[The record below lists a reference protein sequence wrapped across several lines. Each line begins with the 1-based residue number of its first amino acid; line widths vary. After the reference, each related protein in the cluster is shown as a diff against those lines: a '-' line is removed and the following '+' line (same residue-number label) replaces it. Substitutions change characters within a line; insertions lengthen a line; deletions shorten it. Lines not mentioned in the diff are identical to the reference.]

1 MKHNYLL
8 AIAMTLLASCSSD
21 LHDNP
26 DCEPDTNKLTEIS
39 VTLPDLSPNVTQSKA
54 IDVAMIFAQRNNPLS
69 RSSERS
75 VKEILTI
82 PDNDGNPMMYVVNFQ
97 NDGGFVIVSASK
109 KYYPIIAHNDTGNY
123 HISDNCESPSDY
135 FLNDK
140 MQYIKACETLSDE
153 ETSEFSN
160 QWHLYDN
167 ETQTITRS
175 RADDIPQVYY
185 DSLIRWSTD
194 PNITVYRYNDY
205 SPAKTP
211 EQQKEIETAIHYWGN
226 SNYGTVEDVTLIV
239 VENSYDHIQKIL
251 LSTQWGQSGGYA
263 QYTPY
268 HWPVGCCAVA
278 AGQVMRFYQY
288 PTYYNWDAMLNTE
301 PNDYT
306 AKFLADIGSKMD
318 MNYGPY
324 GSSSTIL
331 KVQQTLENEGYSTSL
346 VKHDTE
352 KVISEINAFRPVIMR
367 GVNIN
372 DQNESTGHEWVCDG
386 LFIYRHFTK
395 IRIMTL
401 EYRPTTYSI
410 PTTMVEA
417 YTLIQ
422 NYHTHPTQLHM
433 NWGWEGLN
441 DGFFDD
447 SNILVN
453 VNGESKKY
461 DNDRWNLIK
470 IKPKK

>member
-1 MKHNYLL
+1 
-8 AIAMTLLASCSSD
+8 MTLLASCSSD

-123 HISDNCESPSDY
+123 QMSDNGESSSDY

-153 ETSEFSN
+153 ETAEFSN

-226 SNYGTVEDVTLIV
+226 SNYGTVEDVTLV
-239 VENSYDHIQKIL
+239 LEQHISEGYHIKPM
-251 LSTQWGQSGGYA
+251 LSTQWA
-263 QYTPY
+263 QMNGFNIFTPNNY
-268 HWPVGCCAVA
+268 PVGCCAVA
-278 AGQVMRFYQY
+278 AGQVMKFHRY
-288 PTYYNWDAMLNTE
+288 PTSFNWEAMHDTYPTNH
-301 PNDYT
+301 T
-306 AKFLADIGSKMD
+306 ATFLAELGHKMD
-318 MNYGPY
+318 MTYTSS
-324 GSSSTIL
+324 SSSTTISKMKTAL
-331 KVQQTLENEGYSTSL
+331 DNEGYTTNLISHNSS
-346 VKHDTE
+346 
-352 KVISEINAFRPVIMR
+352 KVSSEIKIGYPVIMVGSGSGGR
-367 GVNIN
+367 
-372 DQNESTGHEWVCDG
+372 TRLG
-386 LFIYRHFTK
+386 LR
-395 IRIMTL
+395 
-401 EYRPTTYSI
+401 
-410 PTTMVEA
+410 
-417 YTLIQ
+417 
-422 NYHTHPTQLHM
+422 
-433 NWGWEGLN
+433 WG
-441 DGFFDD
+441 
-447 SNILVN
+447 
-453 VNGESKKY
+453 
-461 DNDRWNLIK
+461 R
-470 IKPKK
+470 